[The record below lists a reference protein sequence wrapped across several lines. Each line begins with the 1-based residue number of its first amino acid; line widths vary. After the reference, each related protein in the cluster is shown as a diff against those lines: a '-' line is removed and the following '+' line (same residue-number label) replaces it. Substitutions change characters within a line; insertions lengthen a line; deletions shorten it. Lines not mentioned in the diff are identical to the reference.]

1 LLGSLTLATVIAVAA
16 RPQTIVSA
24 AVATIVYWTIDGIFL
39 LAINKAFRD
48 EALQLYGFIS
58 TSTRAV
64 PAQ

>member
-1 LLGSLTLATVIAVAA
+1 LLGSIALATVIAVAA

-39 LAINKAFRD
+39 LAINKALRD
-48 EALQLYGFIS
+48 EALQLYSFVF
-58 TSTRAV
+58 TSAKAV